1 MNYQSRAK
9 MFRTPA
15 QAKYFD
21 EQEQNRT
28 EAKGGRVPVQYLAEK
43 VRTKEDLYRYFELYH
58 PEYPPILCQA
68 LTIKILTLGAT
79 PEEAV

>member
-21 EQEQNRT
+21 EQE
-28 EAKGGRVPVQYLAEK
+28 
-43 VRTKEDLYRYFELYH
+43 
-58 PEYPPILCQA
+58 
-68 LTIKILTLGAT
+68 
-79 PEEAV
+79 